1 MSLRLFFSAIVKFA
15 LGVLLVGLFVFLPA
29 GTLNFPNGI
38 VFMAFLFVPMF
49 FAGIIMMIKNPE
61 LLKRR
66 LNAREKR
73 KTQDVIVKMSGLM
86 FVLGFVVA
94 GLDFRFNFSRL
105 PKVVWFIG
113 ILLFLLAYMLYAVVL
128 YQNTY
133 LSRTI
138 EVTKE
143 HKLIDTGLYSV
154 VRHPMY
160 SATILLFLSRPLIL
174 GSLCSFVVFLL
185 YPVIIVKRIKDEEL
199 LLERELD
206 GYKAYKKKV
215 KYRLIPF
222 IW

>member
-1 MSLRLFFSAIVKFA
+1 MTTKLFFSAIAKFV
-15 LGVLLVGLFVFLPA
+15 LGVVLVGLLVFLPA
-29 GTLNFPNGI
+29 GTFNFPNGI
-38 VFMAFLFVPMF
+38 VFMVALFVPMF
-49 FAGIIMMIKNPE
+49 FAGVVMMIKNPE

-73 KTQDVIVKMSGLM
+73 KTQDALVKMSGLM

-113 ILLFLLAYMLYAVVL
+113 VVFFLLAYMLYAVVL

-138 EVTKE
+138 EVTEE
-143 HKLIDTGLYSV
+143 HKLIDKGLYSI

-160 SATILLFLSRPLIL
+160 SATILLFLSMPLIL
-174 GSLCSFVVFLL
+174 GSLCSLIVFLL

-206 GYKAYKKKV
+206 GYKGYKKKV

>member
-1 MSLRLFFSAIVKFA
+1 MSLRLFFSAIAKFT
-15 LGVLLVGLFVFLPA
+15 LGVLLVGLLVFLPA
-29 GTLNFPNGI
+29 GTFNFPNGI

-49 FAGIIMMIKNPE
+49 FAGIIMIIKNPE

-66 LNAREKR
+66 LNAKEER
-73 KTQDVIVKMSGLM
+73 KEQSAVVKMSGLM
-86 FVLGFVVA
+86 FILGFVVA

-105 PKVVWFIG
+105 PKVLSLIG
-113 ILLFLLAYMLYAVVL
+113 VVLFLLSYLLYAVVL

-138 EVTKE
+138 EVTEE

-160 SATILLFLSRPLIL
+160 SATLLLFLSMPLIL
-174 GSLCSFVVFLL
+174 GSLCSLIVFLL

>member
-1 MSLRLFFSAIVKFA
+1 MTTKLFFSAIAKFT
-15 LGVLLVGLFVFLPA
+15 LGVLLVGLLVFLPA

-38 VFMAFLFVPMF
+38 VFMVALFVPMF
-49 FAGIIMMIKNPE
+49 FAGVVMMIKNPE

-73 KTQDVIVKMSGLM
+73 KTQDALVKMSGLM

-113 ILLFLLAYMLYAVVL
+113 VVLFLLAYTLYAVVL

-143 HKLIDTGLYSV
+143 HKLIDKGLYSI

-160 SATILLFLSRPLIL
+160 SATILLFLSMPLIL
-174 GSLCSFVVFLL
+174 GSLCSLIVFLL

-206 GYKAYKKKV
+206 GYKGYKKKV
-215 KYRLIPF
+215 KYSLIPF

>member
-1 MSLRLFFSAIVKFA
+1 MSLRLFFSAIAKFT
-15 LGVLLVGLFVFLPA
+15 LGVLLVGLLVFLPA
-29 GTLNFPNGI
+29 GTFNFPNGI
-38 VFMAFLFVPMF
+38 VFMVALFVPMF

-73 KTQDVIVKMSGLM
+73 KTQDALVKMSGLM

-113 ILLFLLAYMLYAVVL
+113 VVLFLLAYMLYAVVL

-138 EVTKE
+138 EVTGE
-143 HKLIDTGLYSV
+143 HKLIDKGLYSI

-160 SATILLFLSRPLIL
+160 SATILLFLSMPLIL
-174 GSLCSFVVFLL
+174 GSLCSLIVFLL

-206 GYKAYKKKV
+206 GYKGYKKKV